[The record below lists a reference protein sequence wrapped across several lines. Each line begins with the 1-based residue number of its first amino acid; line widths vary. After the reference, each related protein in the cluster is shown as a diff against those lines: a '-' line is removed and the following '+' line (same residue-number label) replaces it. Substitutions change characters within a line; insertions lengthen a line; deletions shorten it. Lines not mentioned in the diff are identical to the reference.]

1 MKSTRTKGI
10 IIKNISGER
19 YLLTSR
25 RIVELDSGAAK
36 EGEPWYAT
44 NKDIRA
50 TAKELP
56 YGYIAISSG
65 DVSVVVN
72 FGKISD
78 EITEDG
84 FPEWAGCYRIG
95 CGVFDFKTFKRI
107 LKNAG
112 VLGTQKRA
120 FAAKA
125 GAQ

>member
-25 RIVELDSGAAK
+25 RIVELDSASAK
-36 EGEPWYAT
+36 QGEPWSVS
-44 NKDIRA
+44 NKDIREA
-50 TAKELP
+50 AKALP
-56 YGYIAISSG
+56 YGLTEVSSEG
-65 DVSVVVN
+65 VHVIVN
-72 FGKISD
+72 FGKIPD
-78 EITEDG
+78 EMDR
-84 FPEWAGCYRIG
+84 FSEWKGCYRIG